1 MKLKL
6 IYFSTFIICLLIT
19 PLSLKVAAQESGD
32 KAAIEGRAE
41 LMGGI
46 RDIFQPFRSML
57 KAGAF
62 DFLAV
67 KSDELHGLAQMI
79 TKDFSKKAL
88 SSKSRAKEEIGSDWE
103 GFSQKAKEFSDAVV
117 ELQAASK
124 ASDTKKAQA
133 SVKRALTA
141 CKNCHR
147 AFRKPKPKA
156 EDEYQ

>member
-1 MKLKL
+1 
-6 IYFSTFIICLLIT
+6 
-19 PLSLKVAAQESGD
+19 
-32 KAAIEGRAE
+32 
-41 LMGGI
+41 
-46 RDIFQPFRSML
+46 
-57 KAGAF
+57 
-62 DFLAV
+62 
-67 KSDELHGLAQMI
+67 MI

-88 SSKSRAKEEIGSDWE
+88 SSKSRAKEEIWSDWE